1 MMKISAK
8 VNKIIYW
15 ISTLWLALGMVST
28 AIVQLLKHENEVA
41 YITRLG
47 YPIYI
52 LTLIGVWK
60 LLGTVAVLT
69 PKFQLLKEWAYAGFF
84 FAMSGAIISHLA
96 SGDPVKEIFPPL
108 LLLVLTVASW
118 YFRPADRRLIPVR
131 N

>member
-1 MMKISAK
+1 MKISAK